1 MFTSEIKK
9 KCDLL
14 PNKIIGC
21 AIEVHKLLGPG
32 LLESAY
38 ESCLCY
44 ELSKN
49 DIRFQKQVELPV
61 IYKESRIDVGYRIDV
76 LVEDFIILELKAI
89 DVVLPVHK
97 AQLKTY
103 LKLSEKWL
111 GLLMNFNVELM
122 KNGIERIV
130 YG

>member
-1 MFTSEIKK
+1 MS
-9 KCDLL
+9 
-14 PNKIIGC
+14 NKIIGC

-49 DIRFQKQVELPV
+49 GIKFRRQVELPV
-61 IYKESRIDVGYRIDV
+61 SYKDSKIEVGYRIDV
-76 LVEDFIILELKAI
+76 IVEECIILELKAVETI
-89 DVVLPVHK
+89 LPIHK
-97 AQLKTY
+97 SQLKTY
-103 LKLSEKWL
+103 LKLSNKWL
-111 GLLMNFNVELM
+111 GLLLNFNVELM